1 MQSITKYPLLI
12 IFVCTCCVFDVVG
25 RWWLIWSVLLS
36 SSFCESCFFFYA
48 LEITD
53 KSFVTPVCLSHKKI
67 LFNISGTPL
76 VLIIDKIPI
85 NRLRGTTCTLIQ
97 NIFEG
102 NYVIPI
108 KEDSLNQF
116 LHVIQKVTLCKITD
130 WMSLESEYLTW
141 NFFIQLLG
149 IYLENVY
156 I

>member
-1 MQSITKYPLLI
+1 M
-12 IFVCTCCVFDVVG
+12 
-25 RWWLIWSVLLS
+25 
-36 SSFCESCFFFYA
+36 
-48 LEITD
+48 
-53 KSFVTPVCLSHKKI
+53 
-67 LFNISGTPL
+67 
-76 VLIIDKIPI
+76 PI

-130 WMSLESEYLTW
+130 WMSLESEYLTL

-149 IYLENVY
+149 IYLGNVY